1 MNALIKRNNSDLD
14 YFDDLFEGVFNTPFN
29 RSLNHC
35 MRTDIKESDN
45 SYTLDI
51 DVPGFGKEDIKISL
65 ENGYLTVE
73 ARKDETKEGKESHF
87 LRRERYFGSAART
100 FFVGE
105 DIAQEDVKASYDK
118 GILTL
123 TIPKQGTSVKEKK
136 FIAIE

>member
-1 MNALIKRNNSDLD
+1 MNSIIRRNDSDLD
-14 YFDDLFEGVFNTPFN
+14 YFDNLFEGLFNTPYN

-35 MRTDIKESDN
+35 MRTDIKEQDD
-45 SYTLDI
+45 SYTLVI

-73 ARKDETKEGKESHF
+73 AVKDDSKENKGAHF
-87 LRRERYFGSAART
+87 LRRERYYGSAARS
-100 FFVGE
+100 FYVGE

-118 GILTL
+118 GLLSLTV
-123 TIPKQGTSVKEKK
+123 PKQGSSVQQKK